1 MYSTLMY
8 FRNTLSDTSTGA
20 EARKSKYN
28 LITRRG
34 IIYSEVDCP
43 RGLPTSGVHLLRD
56 ARSKWIQDI
65 NDTTANQAQ
74 FLPIKCF
81 PLGHIDRIHHC
92 HSNIY
97 DHICFNSDDPLKTSP
112 VSRPHPRARRGS
124 GDIWLIPR
132 AGINS

>member
-1 MYSTLMY
+1 MN
-8 FRNTLSDTSTGA
+8 NTLETSTGA
-20 EARKSKYN
+20 ETRKSKYN

-43 RGLPTSGVHLLRD
+43 RGLPTSGVHLLCD
-56 ARSKWIQDI
+56 APFKMDSSI

-81 PLGHIDRIHHC
+81 PLGHIDKAHHC

-112 VSRPHPRARRGS
+112 VSRPHPRACRGS

-132 AGINS
+132 AGKNS